1 MILLLTQD
9 DTVNLSKFISREQL
23 APTAAYHLIH
33 QQVIAPLHHYLT
45 RLIAAWTGCEASDT
59 QMILHT
65 HALLGEVLAFRLG
78 RETILLRTGWTQFDA
93 QKRNRFSKSLPVISI
108 SSCMGYRK
116 GVWADEKPVVVILLI
131 VILLAALGGGW
142 WWYQSSRQQP
152 LTLYGNV
159 DIRTVNMSFR
169 VGGRLASLTVD
180 EGDSI
185 RAGQT
190 LGELDRAPYE
200 NALLQAQANVSTAQA
215 QYDLMMAGYRAEEI
229 AQAAAAVKQAQAA
242 YDYAQNFYQRQ
253 LGLRASS
260 AISANDLENARSSR
274 DQAQATLKSAQD
286 KLRQYRAGNR
296 PQEIAQAKASL
307 EQAQAALAQAKLDLH
322 DTVLTAPSD
331 GTLMTRAVEPG
342 TMLNAGG
349 TVLTLSLT
357 HPVWVRAYVDEK
369 NLGQAQPG
377 QEVLLYTDSR
387 PDKPYHG
394 KIGFVSPS
402 AEFTPKTVET
412 PDLRTDLVYRLRIVV
427 TDADGALRQGMPVTI
442 SFSHGNGHE

>member
-1 MILLLTQD
+1 M
-9 DTVNLSKFISREQL
+9 K
-23 APTAAYHLIH
+23 
-33 QQVIAPLHHYLT
+33 
-45 RLIAAWTGCEASDT
+45 
-59 QMILHT
+59 
-65 HALLGEVLAFRLG
+65 
-78 RETILLRTGWTQFDA
+78 
-93 QKRNRFSKSLPVISI
+93 
-108 SSCMGYRK
+108 
-116 GVWADEKPVVVILLI
+116 KPVVVILLI

-215 QYDLMMAGYRAEEI
+215 QYDLMMAGYRSEEI
-229 AQAAAAVKQAQAA
+229 AQAAAAVNQAQAA

-357 HPVWVRAYVDEK
+357 YPVWVRAYVDEK

-377 QEVLLYTDSR
+377 QAVLLYTDSR

-427 TDADGALRQGMPVTI
+427 NDADGALRQGMPVTV
-442 SFSHGNGHE
+442 SFDNGKGHE

>member
-1 MILLLTQD
+1 M
-9 DTVNLSKFISREQL
+9 K
-23 APTAAYHLIH
+23 
-33 QQVIAPLHHYLT
+33 
-45 RLIAAWTGCEASDT
+45 
-59 QMILHT
+59 
-65 HALLGEVLAFRLG
+65 
-78 RETILLRTGWTQFDA
+78 
-93 QKRNRFSKSLPVISI
+93 
-108 SSCMGYRK
+108 
-116 GVWADEKPVVVILLI
+116 KPVVVILLI

-357 HPVWVRAYVDEK
+357 HRCGSAPMLTRKTSARRSRDKKCCSIPTAGRISPITAKSVLSRRAL
-369 NLGQAQPG
+369 NSRRRP
-377 QEVLLYTDSR
+377 SR
-387 PDKPYHG
+387 PRICAP
-394 KIGFVSPS
+394 IWS
-402 AEFTPKTVET
+402 TVC
-412 PDLRTDLVYRLRIVV
+412 
-427 TDADGALRQGMPVTI
+427 ALW
-442 SFSHGNGHE
+442 

>member
-1 MILLLTQD
+1 M
-9 DTVNLSKFISREQL
+9 K
-23 APTAAYHLIH
+23 
-33 QQVIAPLHHYLT
+33 
-45 RLIAAWTGCEASDT
+45 
-59 QMILHT
+59 
-65 HALLGEVLAFRLG
+65 
-78 RETILLRTGWTQFDA
+78 
-93 QKRNRFSKSLPVISI
+93 
-108 SSCMGYRK
+108 
-116 GVWADEKPVVVILLI
+116 KPVVVILLI

-180 EGDSI
+180 EGDNI

-274 DQAQATLKSAQD
+274 D
-286 KLRQYRAGNR
+286 
-296 PQEIAQAKASL
+296 
-307 EQAQAALAQAKLDLH
+307 QAQAALAQAKLDLH

-442 SFSHGNGHE
+442 SFSHGNVHE

>member
-1 MILLLTQD
+1 M
-9 DTVNLSKFISREQL
+9 K
-23 APTAAYHLIH
+23 
-33 QQVIAPLHHYLT
+33 
-45 RLIAAWTGCEASDT
+45 
-59 QMILHT
+59 
-65 HALLGEVLAFRLG
+65 
-78 RETILLRTGWTQFDA
+78 
-93 QKRNRFSKSLPVISI
+93 
-108 SSCMGYRK
+108 
-116 GVWADEKPVVVILLI
+116 KPVVVILLI

-200 NALLQAQANVSTAQA
+200 NALMQAQANVSTAQA
-215 QYDLMMAGYRAEEI
+215 QYDLMMAGYRSEEI
-229 AQAAAAVKQAQAA
+229 AQAAAAVNQAQAA

-377 QEVLLYTDSR
+377 QAVLLYTDSR

-427 TDADGALRQGMPVTI
+427 TDADGALRQGMPVTV
-442 SFSHGNGHE
+442 SFDNGNGHE

>member
-1 MILLLTQD
+1 M
-9 DTVNLSKFISREQL
+9 K
-23 APTAAYHLIH
+23 
-33 QQVIAPLHHYLT
+33 
-45 RLIAAWTGCEASDT
+45 
-59 QMILHT
+59 
-65 HALLGEVLAFRLG
+65 
-78 RETILLRTGWTQFDA
+78 
-93 QKRNRFSKSLPVISI
+93 
-108 SSCMGYRK
+108 
-116 GVWADEKPVVVILLI
+116 KPVVVILLI

-215 QYDLMMAGYRAEEI
+215 QYDLMMAGYRSEEI
-229 AQAAAAVKQAQAA
+229 AQAAAAVNQAQAA

-253 LGLRASS
+253 RGLRASS

-377 QEVLLYTDSR
+377 QAVLLYTDSR

-427 TDADGALRQGMPVTI
+427 NDADGALRQGMPVTV
-442 SFSHGNGHE
+442 SFDNGNGHE

>member
-1 MILLLTQD
+1 M
-9 DTVNLSKFISREQL
+9 K
-23 APTAAYHLIH
+23 
-33 QQVIAPLHHYLT
+33 
-45 RLIAAWTGCEASDT
+45 
-59 QMILHT
+59 
-65 HALLGEVLAFRLG
+65 
-78 RETILLRTGWTQFDA
+78 
-93 QKRNRFSKSLPVISI
+93 
-108 SSCMGYRK
+108 
-116 GVWADEKPVVVILLI
+116 KPVVVILLI

-215 QYDLMMAGYRAEEI
+215 QYDLMMAGYRSEEI
-229 AQAAAAVKQAQAA
+229 AQAAAAVNQAQAA

-357 HPVWVRAYVDEK
+357 QPVWVRAYVDEK

-377 QEVLLYTDSR
+377 QAVLLYTDSR

-427 TDADGALRQGMPVTI
+427 TDADGALRQGMPVTV
-442 SFSHGNGHE
+442 SFDNGNGHE